1 MLMLL
6 ALLPAARALRAP
18 ASARSRPTLRRA
30 SSVDLSFEAAAAPAS
45 TTVYAGLKDAV
56 AQQAPAGVDAA
67 LWASLVDSV
76 TPGDDGAAASTAY
89 ARDGA
94 LRRVVAAVLPDHCSR
109 HNSPLRPHALAS
121 LVGANAGTED
131 AAVVC
136 RLADGAAAAP
146 AAAAVARAFPLY
158 DAKKGKGDGAPRTV
172 RVAFEDAGG
181 APVADERTLRAAAVA
196 ADAVRLAQR
205 IVDAPP
211 NEMTTTRLVAE
222 ARDVAARLRA
232 AGVAV
237 DEEVLTGDALRDAG
251 YGGIY
256 NVGKCAVEPPALVA
270 LSAKFPANKGG
281 PSAAL
286 VGKGVVFDTGGL
298 SLKIS
303 GGMVGMKSDCGG
315 AAAVLGGFEAAC
327 ALGGG
332 AHEELHCLLCVAEN
346 AIGPDAMRCDDIVTF
361 FSGLTCEIN
370 NTDAEGRLCLAD
382 GVARA
387 STPGGLG
394 SRDVDVLIDM
404 ATLTGAQ
411 MVSTGQRHAA
421 VFSDDEALEAR
432 AVAAG
437 RRSGDL
443 CHPLPFAPEIYR
455 AEFKSKVADM
465 KNSVKDRMNAQAS
478 CAANF
483 IYENVHADF
492 QGSWLHVDLAGPSTA
507 AERGTGF
514 GVALAL
520 ALLDVDGFEA

>member
-18 ASARSRPTLRRA
+18 ASTRAHPSLRRA

-76 TPGDDGAAASTAY
+76 KPGDDGAAASTAY

-94 LRRVVAAVLPDHCSR
+94 LHRD
-109 HNSPLRPHALAS
+109 
-121 LVGANAGTED
+121 
-131 AAVVC
+131 
-136 RLADGAAAAP
+136 
-146 AAAAVARAFPLY
+146 
-158 DAKKGKGDGAPRTV
+158 DGAPRTV

-237 DEEVLTGDALRDAG
+237 DEEVLSGDALRDAG

-256 NVGKCAVEPPALVA
+256 NVGKCAVEPPALVV
-270 LSAKFPANKGG
+270 LSAKFPANAGG

-332 AHEELHCLLCVAEN
+332 AYEEIHCLLCVAEN

-394 SRDVDVLIDM
+394 SKDVDVLVDM

-437 RRSGDL
+437 KRSGDL
-443 CHPLPFAPEIYR
+443 CHPLPFAPEIYGG
-455 AEFKSKVADM
+455 
-465 KNSVKDRMNAQAS
+465 AS

>member
-1 MLMLL
+1 MPKTL
-6 ALLPAARALRAP
+6 A
-18 ASARSRPTLRRA
+18 
-30 SSVDLSFEAAAAPAS
+30 E
-45 TTVYAGLKDAV
+45 
-56 AQQAPAGVDAA
+56 
-67 LWASLVDSV
+67 
-76 TPGDDGAAASTAY
+76 
-89 ARDGA
+89 
-94 LRRVVAAVLPDHCSR
+94 
-109 HNSPLRPHALAS
+109 
-121 LVGANAGTED
+121 VGA
-131 AAVVC
+131 
-136 RLADGAAAAP
+136 
-146 AAAAVARAFPLY
+146 
-158 DAKKGKGDGAPRTV
+158 
-172 RVAFEDAGG
+172 
-181 APVADERTLRAAAVA
+181 
-196 ADAVRLAQR
+196 
-205 IVDAPP
+205 
-211 NEMTTTRLVAE
+211 
-222 ARDVAARLRA
+222 
-232 AGVAV
+232 
-237 DEEVLTGDALRDAG
+237 TGDALRDAG

-256 NVGKCAVEPPALVA
+256 NVGKCAVEPPALVV

>member
-18 ASARSRPTLRRA
+18 ASARAHPTLRRA

-67 LWASLVDSV
+67 LWAALVDSV
-76 TPGDDGAAASTAY
+76 KPGDDGAAAAS
-89 ARDGA
+89 ARDGE
-94 LRRVVAAVLPDHCSR
+94 LHRVVAAVLPDHCSR

-131 AAVVC
+131 AAVAC
-136 RLADGAAAAP
+136 RLRGGAAP
-146 AAAAVARAFPLY
+146 ARRRRAFPLY
-158 DAKKGKGDGAPRTV
+158 DAKKGKDDGAPRTV

-205 IVDAPP
+205 IVAPERDDDDAP
-211 NEMTTTRLVAE
+211 L
-222 ARDVAARLRA
+222 
-232 AGVAV
+232 
-237 DEEVLTGDALRDAG
+237 
-251 YGGIY
+251 
-256 NVGKCAVEPPALVA
+256 AVEPPALVVV
-270 LSAKFPANKGG
+270 SAKFPANAGG

-315 AAAVLGGFEAAC
+315 AAAVLGGLEAAC

-332 AHEELHCLLCVAEN
+332 AYEEIHCLLCVAEN

-437 RRSGDL
+437 KRSGDL
-443 CHPLPFAPEIYR
+443 CHPLPFAPEICR

-520 ALLDVDGFEA
+520 ALLDVDGFEAYGGPRCVVARRAGCARQTGGGAAEVVVEGSRRAQADDESLVAIDRVA

>member
-18 ASARSRPTLRRA
+18 ASTRAHPSLRRA

-67 LWASLVDSV
+67 LWAALVDSV
-76 TPGDDGAAASTAY
+76 KPGDDGAAASTAY
-89 ARDGA
+89 ARDGE
-94 LRRVVAAVLPDHCSR
+94 LHRPRRRERGHGGRGRRLPPQGR
-109 HNSPLRPHALAS
+109 R
-121 LVGANAGTED
+121 
-131 AAVVC
+131 
-136 RLADGAAAAP
+136 RAP
-146 AAAAVARAFPLY
+146 AAPRVPLY
-158 DAKKGKGDGAPRTV
+158 DAKKGKDDGAPRTV

-181 APVADERTLRAAAVA
+181 APVADERTLRARRR
-196 ADAVRLAQR
+196 DAVRRAAHR
-205 IVDAPP
+205 RRAP

-237 DEEVLTGDALRDAG
+237 DEEVLAGAAEGRGLRRHLQRRKRGGAAG
-251 YGGIY
+251 ARRA
-256 NVGKCAVEPPALVA
+256 VGEVPGERGRPVR
-270 LSAKFPANKGG
+270 G
-281 PSAAL
+281 PRRQGRRL
-286 VGKGVVFDTGGL
+286 RHGRPL
-298 SLKIS
+298 LKIS

-332 AHEELHCLLCVAEN
+332 AYEEIHCLLCVAEN

-382 GVARA
+382 G
-387 STPGGLG
+387 
-394 SRDVDVLIDM
+394 
-404 ATLTGAQ
+404 

-437 RRSGDL
+437 KRSGDL

>member
-18 ASARSRPTLRRA
+18 ASARAHPTLRRA

-45 TTVYAGLKDAV
+45 TTVYAGLDAV

-67 LWASLVDSV
+67 LWAALVDSV
-76 TPGDDGAAASTAY
+76 KPATTALGGATAY
-89 ARDGA
+89 ARDGE
-94 LRRVVAAVLPDHCSR
+94 LHRVVAAVLPDHCSR

-131 AAVVC
+131 AAAAC
-136 RLADGAAAAP
+136 RHDGARAP
-146 AAAAVARAFPLY
+146 GAAAVARAFPLY
-158 DAKKGKGDGAPRTV
+158 DAKKGKDDGAPRT
-172 RVAFEDAGG
+172 RSH
-181 APVADERTLRAAAVA
+181 R
-196 ADAVRLAQR
+196 
-205 IVDAPP
+205 
-211 NEMTTTRLVAE
+211 
-222 ARDVAARLRA
+222 
-232 AGVAV
+232 
-237 DEEVLTGDALRDAG
+237 DALRDAG

-256 NVGKCAVEPPALVA
+256 NVGKCAVEPPALVV
-270 LSAKFPANKGG
+270 LSAKFPANAGG

-298 SLKIS
+298 LKIS

-332 AHEELHCLLCVAEN
+332 AYEEIHCLLCVAEN

-394 SRDVDVLIDM
+394 SKTPTLVDM
-404 ATLTGAQ
+404 ATPRRADGVDGPAPRGRLLRRRGPRGA
-411 MVSTGQRHAA
+411 R
-421 VFSDDEALEAR
+421 
-432 AVAAG
+432 VAAG
-437 RRSGDL
+437 KRSGDL

-465 KNSVKDRMNAQAS
+465 KNSVR
-478 CAANF
+478 
-483 IYENVHADF
+483 
-492 QGSWLHVDLAGPSTA
+492 TA
-507 AERGTGF
+507 
-514 GVALAL
+514 
-520 ALLDVDGFEA
+520 